1 MTTYHSSYRRGQK
14 VYEVDAGDGRY
25 VIRCQGRVVARSE
38 GSAAMPP
45 LHGVSQDT
53 ALMIFAMDA
62 VRRLSQAGNETRH

>member
-25 VIRCQGRVVARSE
+25 TVRCQGRVVAHGE
-38 GSAAMPP
+38 GLPSTPP
-45 LHGVSQDT
+45 HEGVSDDT